1 MQFNLNEDDVNT
13 IINKLCNDEVFII
26 HKNCVCIIE
35 NIRYKTIREWMK
47 KDWKWIYK
55 YLISWQNEYG

>member
-35 NIRYKTIREWMK
+35 NIRYKTIRE
-47 KDWKWIYK
+47 
-55 YLISWQNEYG
+55 